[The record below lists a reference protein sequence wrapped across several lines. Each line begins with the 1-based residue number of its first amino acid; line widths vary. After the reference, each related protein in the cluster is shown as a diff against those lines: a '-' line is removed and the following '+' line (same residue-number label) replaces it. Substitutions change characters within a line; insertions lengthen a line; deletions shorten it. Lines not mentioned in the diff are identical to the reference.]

1 MGAHSSGLNI
11 MSKLS
16 RSLGDISGQMRTRVA
31 ASLSTFLSIIRTS
44 IACNVMGSDSTA
56 SFVEGLG
63 KESSQRV
70 KSRVKCD
77 WGSSAVSEV
86 AGSGTHLSVNNQGPS
101 AFLPQALTA
110 ETTCLI

>member
-11 MSKLS
+11 ISKLS

-44 IACNVMGSDSTA
+44 IACNVTGSDSTA

-63 KESSQRV
+63 TE
-70 KSRVKCD
+70 
-77 WGSSAVSEV
+77 
-86 AGSGTHLSVNNQGPS
+86 
-101 AFLPQALTA
+101 
-110 ETTCLI
+110 